1 MVLHFAIGDAYICE
15 RITGTE
21 KLSQRDPYAEF
32 GTARFKIVRRDAPDT
47 SSAAAARVDTTQGER
62 LVYEAI
68 NASPT
73 GLTGKEIAHQ
83 LGRAFN
89 AISGRLT
96 GLRDKGIIEDSGRR
110 RDGARVM
117 RVVR

>member
-1 MVLHFAIGDAYICE
+1 MRFDIGRAYIHHAS
-15 RITGTE
+15 TGRK
-21 KLSQRDPYAEF
+21 KLSDRDPYAEF